1 MDGTNTLQGV
11 LRKTKK
17 HSGSFPHKPS
27 NQADL
32 NYFYDKSFVENNL
45 IAYIGNKRRLL
56 PLLISALR
64 EIESYGSTKVDRKG
78 VFVDYFSGTGVVA
91 RLAKFLG
98 FSVVANDWEHYSQI
112 INQAFLLN
120 DENVLKDFDNEGG
133 IEKVLEELN
142 GLVKKRGKG
151 YIADYYCPSSSSL
164 ATTKQERMFYTK
176 QNGIL
181 IDNIRHEIEVRYGK
195 NKSNKIARKKNILLA
210 LLLVQCS
217 KRSNTSGVFKAF
229 HQGFGGRKGD
239 ALSRIL
245 HPVSLEKPVFT
256 KSGGKRARVYQL
268 DALQLSEKMKGEKA
282 EIAYLDPP
290 YNQHQYG
297 SNYHLLNTI
306 ALNDKPAIKKSF
318 WVDGKKVDKG
328 GIRKDWVLTKSSFCY
343 RSSALRDFKLLVEKI
358 NAKYLVVSYSTEGI
372 IDFEEILKTLASK
385 GRVAIVTQ
393 GYTRFRGGRQCNTT
407 KKKNIEFV
415 LIVDT
420 NLPCRNE
427 DLQNVRGVVALSHI
441 ELAFEEPLIVL
452 ADKNQN
458 YYVDYSRDSEKF
470 FLHCVDEK
478 ITLPLDDRLCLVD
491 QGLLEISTLP
501 LPRRI
506 SLIKNIEKIANR
518 PNHEK
523 IIAIAQ
529 LLKKTTKKRYGNVEK
544 NYLFKELARLAKK
557 INPKKTPIIYQ
568 GVLNDLSLLGEE
580 FFNCFISSKSKIK
593 NYTG

>member
-1 MDGTNTLQGV
+1 MDGTNTLKAV

-17 HSGSFPHKPS
+17 HASSSLPPKLS
-27 NQADL
+27 EQADL
-32 NYFYDKSFVENNL
+32 NYSYDKSFVENNL

-120 DENVLKDFDNEGG
+120 DENVLKDFENEGG

-151 YIADYYCPSSSSL
+151 YIANYYCPSSSSL
-164 ATTKQERMFYTK
+164 AMTKQERMFYTK

-181 IDNIRHEIEVRYGK
+181 IDNIRHEIDVRYGK
-195 NKSNKIARKKNILLA
+195 EKSSKATHKKNILLA

-256 KSGGKRARVYQL
+256 KSGGKRARVYRL
-268 DALQLSEKMKGEKA
+268 DALQLSEKIKNEKA

-328 GIRKDWVLTKSSFCY
+328 GIRKDWVQTKSSFCY
-343 RSSALRDFKLLVEKI
+343 RFSALRDFKLLVE
-358 NAKYLVVSYSTEGI
+358 NFFQV
-372 IDFEEILKTLASK
+372 
-385 GRVAIVTQ
+385 
-393 GYTRFRGGRQCNTT
+393 
-407 KKKNIEFV
+407 
-415 LIVDT
+415 
-420 NLPCRNE
+420 PC
-427 DLQNVRGVVALSHI
+427 
-441 ELAFEEPLIVL
+441 
-452 ADKNQN
+452 
-458 YYVDYSRDSEKF
+458 
-470 FLHCVDEK
+470 C
-478 ITLPLDDRLCLVD
+478 
-491 QGLLEISTLP
+491 
-501 LPRRI
+501 
-506 SLIKNIEKIANR
+506 
-518 PNHEK
+518 
-523 IIAIAQ
+523 
-529 LLKKTTKKRYGNVEK
+529 
-544 NYLFKELARLAKK
+544 
-557 INPKKTPIIYQ
+557 
-568 GVLNDLSLLGEE
+568 
-580 FFNCFISSKSKIK
+580 
-593 NYTG
+593 